1 MSVKGEGPIRTKNG
15 RLVFP
20 VLFLFVALLWSLPIQ
35 AQERLRVGLTS
46 LSPTTLP
53 VWVARQ
59 QGYFKE
65 QGLAVEPIVF
75 TSGTIN
81 SQATLAG
88 EIDLALGSGTE
99 VFNIRLAGEDARFF
113 FGISN
118 FMPFKLFV
126 HPSIKS
132 PGDLKGKRLAVSRFG
147 AQSDFLT
154 RYAISRLGLNPAKDV
169 TVLQI
174 GSTPARYAALKGGS
188 VDGTIMW
195 FPVTLIAAAEGYR
208 MLADLND
215 IITDWP
221 YLGYYAMARVLKE
234 KRDKVTRYL
243 RAHVKGLEWL
253 KANPAG
259 GAKVLIDDVKIAPEY
274 AEAGYKE
281 FMKSFAFDG
290 RIPVK
295 GFELLMESESE
306 KLKGKFKA
314 VDFVDES
321 FHREFA
327 KK

>member
-1 MSVKGEGPIRTKNG
+1 MAMKV
-15 RLVFP
+15 VA
-20 VLFLFVALLWSLPIQ
+20 LFLVLILFSTLAAVDPAQ

-53 VWVARQ
+53 VWVAKR

-65 QGLAVEPIVF
+65 QGLTVEPIVF

-81 SQATLAG
+81 SQAALAG

-99 VFNIRLAGEDARFF
+99 VFTIRLAGEDARFF

-132 PGDLKGKRLAVSRFG
+132 PADLKGKRLAVSRFG

-234 KRDKVTRYL
+234 KRDKVARYL

-295 GFELLMESESE
+295 GFELLMESESD

>member
-1 MSVKGEGPIRTKNG
+1 MTTIQNKVSFAALFFLL
-15 RLVFP
+15 LVICAP
-20 VLFLFVALLWSLPIQ
+20 SAQ
-35 AQERLRVGLTS
+35 AQERMRVGLTS
-46 LSPTTLP
+46 LAPTTLP
-53 VWVARQ
+53 VWVAKR
-59 QGYFKE
+59 QGYFLQE
-65 QGLAVEPIVF
+65 GLAVEPVVF

-81 SQATLAG
+81 SQAALAG
-88 EIDLALGSGTE
+88 EIDIALGSGTE
-99 VFNIRLAGEDARFF
+99 VFTIRLAGEDARFF

-126 HPSIKS
+126 HPNIKS
-132 PGDLKGKRLAVSRFG
+132 PSDLKGKRLAVSRFG

-154 RYAISRLGLNPAKDV
+154 RYAISKLGLNPGKDV
-169 TVLQI
+169 TILQI

-195 FPVTLIAAAEGYR
+195 FPVTINEGYR

-221 YLGYYAMARVLKE
+221 YLGYYAMASALKNR
-234 KRDKVTRYL
+234 RDKVVRYL
-243 RAHVKGLEWL
+243 KAHVKALEWL
-253 KANPAG
+253 KANPSG
-259 GAKVLIDDVKIAPEY
+259 GVKVLIDEVKIAPEY

-295 GFELLMESESE
+295 GFELLMESEGP

-314 VDFVDES
+314 ADFIDES
-321 FHREFA
+321 FHKQFA
-327 KK
+327 KN

>member
-1 MSVKGEGPIRTKNG
+1 MTTIQNKVSFAALFFLL
-15 RLVFP
+15 LVICAP
-20 VLFLFVALLWSLPIQ
+20 SAQ
-35 AQERLRVGLTS
+35 AQERMRVGLTS
-46 LSPTTLP
+46 LAPTTLP
-53 VWVARQ
+53 VWVAKR
-59 QGYFKE
+59 QGYFLQE
-65 QGLAVEPIVF
+65 GLAVEPVVF

-81 SQATLAG
+81 SQAALAG
-88 EIDLALGSGTE
+88 EIDIALGSGTE
-99 VFNIRLAGEDARFF
+99 VFTIRLAGEDARFF

-126 HPSIKS
+126 HPNIKS
-132 PGDLKGKRLAVSRFG
+132 PSDLKGKRLAVSRFG

-154 RYAISRLGLNPAKDV
+154 RYAISKLGLNPGKDV
-169 TVLQI
+169 TILQI

-195 FPVTLIAAAEGYR
+195 FPVTLIAINEGYR

-221 YLGYYAMARVLKE
+221 YLGYYAMASALKNR
-234 KRDKVTRYL
+234 RDKVVRYL
-243 RAHVKGLEWL
+243 KAHVKALEWL
-253 KANPAG
+253 KANPSG
-259 GAKVLIDDVKIAPEY
+259 GVKVLIDEVKIAPEY

-295 GFELLMESESE
+295 GFELLMESEGP

-314 VDFVDES
+314 ADFIDES
-321 FHREFA
+321 FHKQFA
-327 KK
+327 KN

>member
-1 MSVKGEGPIRTKNG
+1 MAMKIVA
-15 RLVFP
+15 
-20 VLFLFVALLWSLPIQ
+20 LFLVLILFSTLAAVDPAQ

-53 VWVARQ
+53 VWVAKR

-65 QGLAVEPIVF
+65 QGLTVEPIVF

-132 PGDLKGKRLAVSRFG
+132 PADLKGKRLAVSRFG

-234 KRDKVTRYL
+234 KRDKVARYL

-295 GFELLMESESE
+295 GFELLMESESD